1 MAQASDGQS
10 WASHAE
16 KGNLRRVDKNVMEI
30 LLEKDVKGMFDV
42 NDSEVAKL
50 LQRLGVSLQNEVEM
64 VQICPLGRNTI
75 QVTLKNIVSLWES
88 FLIKMLLKLKL
99 VYELVKFGR
108 QDIERSLFW

>member
-75 QVTLKNIVSLWES
+75 QVTLKNSVPMES

-108 QDIERSLFW
+108 QDIERSLFL